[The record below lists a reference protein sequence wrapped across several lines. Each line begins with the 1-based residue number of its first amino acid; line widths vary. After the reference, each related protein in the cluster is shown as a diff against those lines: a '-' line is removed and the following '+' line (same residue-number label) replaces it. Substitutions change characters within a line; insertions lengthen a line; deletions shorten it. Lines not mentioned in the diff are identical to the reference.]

1 MLQPQ
6 ISNLESNHNG
16 HHLHSLDNINDN
28 FPQGN
33 PQPKPQVDIQ
43 QELNKIEEMVLSSLH
58 IPLTGR
64 TLIDEDK
71 LLEQLDF
78 IRLSL
83 PLVFQQA
90 QEILE
95 QKEEILLQAEEYGQQ
110 LVDVAQAKRA
120 QILSESDIIRQAQ
133 REAEQRRRQVQQDC
147 EAMMQETVAEIE
159 RKRRACQEE
168 LEEMRQSAISQA
180 QEIEDGADQYADTVL
195 GNIEQDLQ
203 EMLKII
209 TNGRKELKPDAAT
222 KNNSHSSV
230 QNHANG
236 HKNQRNSHNSKKK

>member
-16 HHLHSLDNINDN
+16 HHLHPLDNVNGH
-28 FPQGN
+28 FPQEN
-33 PQPKPQVDIQ
+33 PPFKPEVDIQ
-43 QELNKIEEMVLSSLH
+43 QELNNLEEMVLSSLH

-64 TLIDEDK
+64 TLVDEDK

-95 QKEEILLQAEEYGQQ
+95 QRSEILLQAEEYGQQ

-133 REAEQRRRQVQQDC
+133 RDADQIRRQVQQEC
-147 EAMMQETVAEIE
+147 EAMMQDTIAEIE

-168 LEEMRQSAISQA
+168 LEEMRQNAISQA
-180 QEIEDGADQYADTVL
+180 QDIEEGADKYADTIL
-195 GNIEQDLQ
+195 SNLEQDLE
-203 EMLKII
+203 EMLRII
-209 TNGRKELKPDAAT
+209 NNGRKQLKGDSVHQ
-222 KNNSHSSV
+222 NNSHTYT
-230 QNHANG
+230 QNNANG
-236 HKNQRNSHNSKKK
+236 QKNQRNSPNSKKK